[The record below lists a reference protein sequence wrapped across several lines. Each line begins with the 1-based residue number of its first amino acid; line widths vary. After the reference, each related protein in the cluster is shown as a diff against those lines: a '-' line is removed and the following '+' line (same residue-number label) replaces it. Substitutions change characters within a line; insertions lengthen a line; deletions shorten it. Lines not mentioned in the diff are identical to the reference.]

1 MKKVGQ
7 LIRESI
13 TDRIHQG
20 VEGKANTFIISYS
33 KVGSSQMSNFRK
45 ALGQVG
51 ASMYVAKNRI
61 AKKTLE
67 NLELKDL
74 GTKIQNQTAFV
85 WSDKDSVEV
94 AKVLM
99 QYAKDFEGINV
110 QGGVLEGRT
119 IAQEEVQRLS
129 DLPSREV
136 LLAML
141 LQTIQSPLTRLAG
154 ALNGKTRELINLLKQ
169 LSEKAGGK

>member
-7 LIRESI
+7 LIRESV

-20 VEGKANTFIISYS
+20 VEGKANTFVINYS

-45 ALGQVG
+45 ALSQVG
-51 ASMYVAKNRI
+51 ANMYVSKNRI
-61 AKKTLE
+61 AKKVL
-67 NLELKDL
+67 NDFKLKDL
-74 GTKIQNQTAFV
+74 STRIQNQTAFV
-85 WSDKDSVEV
+85 WSDKDSTEV

-99 QYAKDFEGINV
+99 KYAKDFEGINV
-110 QGGVLEGRT
+110 QGGILEGRT
-119 IAQEEVQRLS
+119 VAQEEVQRLS

-141 LQTIQSPLTRLAG
+141 LQTIQFPLTRLAG

>member
-7 LIRESI
+7 IIRESI
-13 TDRIHQG
+13 TERIFQG
-20 VEGKANTFIISYS
+20 VKNKSNAFVISYS
-33 KVGSSQMSNFRK
+33 RVGSSQMSNFRK
-45 ALGQVG
+45 DLSQVG
-51 ASMYVAKNRI
+51 ADMYVSKNRI
-61 AKKTLE
+61 AKKALSD
-67 NLELKDL
+67 LELKDL
-74 GTKIQNQTAFV
+74 GVNIQNQTAFV
-85 WSDKDSVEV
+85 WSDSDSVEI

-99 QYAKDFEGINV
+99 KYAKEFEGISV

-119 IAQEEVQRLS
+119 VAQEEVQRLS

-154 ALNGKTRELINLLKQ
+154 ALNGKTRELINLIKQ